1 MIFVKGLEVN
11 HVYHSTKKLGDD
23 MLWDL
28 NKRSY
33 DYIHMVKQV
42 KIKQMNC
49 TSLSLSLPL

>member
-1 MIFVKGLEVN
+1 
-11 HVYHSTKKLGDD
+11 

-49 TSLSLSLPL
+49 TSLSLSLCEADAVFSDCLFRIEESLS